1 MGQELSGRKTRVSGD
16 GFSGQSRETS
26 SKEMVFELRSGWNR
40 GWQWEGVEEE
50 VPQRLFSWV
59 TKEGPLLS
67 RTRWDKRGRKRDEA
81 V

>member
-16 GFSGQSRETS
+16 GFAGQSRETS

-40 GWQWEGVEEE
+40 SWQWEGVEEE

-67 RTRWDKRGRKRDEA
+67 RTSWDKRQEEG
-81 V
+81 